1 MFASCL
7 YLCIKVVYVILHNIS
22 LRNYNSFGIDYKA
35 KYIVDLKTE
44 EEAAVYL
51 RNRKSSIQNLFIL
64 GEGSNIL
71 FTNDFNGTIVHPAM
85 EGIKKEGQ
93 DEKSVIISAGAGLNW
108 DKFVE
113 WCVNNGY
120 GGIEN
125 LSLIPGTV
133 GATPVQ
139 NIGAYDAEVSETIYK
154 ARAVSLDDGII
165 REFSNKEC
173 RFGYRDSIFKN
184 DLKGK
189 YLITRVFY
197 RLKTNPIFNTNYGSL
212 REEAEKNGPLSLNTV
227 RQAVINIRRN
237 KLPDPSQIGNAGS
250 FFKNP
255 VVSIEEAQKF
265 KDKFPGIPL
274 YTDPSGGIKLA
285 AGWLIE
291 QCGWKGKRIGDAGVH
306 ENQALIM
313 VNHGKAT
320 GKEIYDLSEKIRES
334 VFKKFGVYLERE
346 VEVIGENGF

>member
-1 MFASCL
+1 MFVSCL
-7 YLCIKVVYVILHNIS
+7 YLCIKAVYVILHNIS
-22 LRNYNSFGIDYKA
+22 LKKYNSFGIDYKA

-93 DEKSVIISAGAGLNW
+93 DERSVIISAGAGLNW

-113 WCVNNGY
+113 WCVNKGF

-125 LSLIPGTV
+125 LSHIPGNV

-139 NIGAYDAEVSETIYK
+139 NIGAYGTEIRETIYK
-154 ARAVSLDDGII
+154 VETVSLEDGNK
-165 REFSNKEC
+165 REFTNEEC
-173 RFGYRDSIFKN
+173 EFGYRSSIFKN
-184 DLKGK
+184 ELKGR

-237 KLPDPSQIGNAGS
+237 KLPDPYQIGNAGS

-255 VVSIEEAQKF
+255 VVSIDEAQNLKE
-265 KDKFPGIPL
+265 KFPGIPS
-274 YTDPSGGIKLA
+274 YADPTGGIKLA

-306 ENQALIM
+306 EKQALVL

-320 GKEIYDLSEKIRES
+320 GKEIYDLSERIRES
-334 VFKKFGVYLERE
+334 VFTKFCVSLERE
-346 VEVIGENGF
+346 VEVIGFI